1 MFNSYFALTVRK
13 LCKELLAFN
22 IIIYGSLIFM
32 VYWLHRIIY
41 DPSWDDF
48 VSALISTFATKVTPF
63 SGSGTITLS
72 LTLLLPLLFKQE
84 HISQNHVR
92 AINGVHGALT
102 FSKI

>member
-32 VYWLHRIIY
+32 VYWLHRTIY
-41 DPSWDDF
+41 DPSWDAF
-48 VSALISTFATKVTPF
+48 VSALISTFATKVTLWKWNCHSNVLLISSCPF
-63 SGSGTITLS
+63 FLS
-72 LTLLLPLLFKQE
+72 RNKFHKTTY
-84 HISQNHVR
+84 
-92 AINGVHGALT
+92 GALT